1 VSSPYTLGDLLAQEE
16 LALDPLVI
24 GDRARARHVAG
35 AHSIEIERPSSWL
48 GPDWVMLTTGVRL
61 RGSAQAQRELVA
73 ELDDAGVAALGFGL
87 DLGFKRVPPAVLEE
101 AEARGFPVFAVP
113 LRTPFREIV
122 GSINRALLSSD
133 LRAYQRLS
141 SMQLY
146 LLDALR
152 DTDPR
157 VAIAGR
163 LATLLHSSVQMI
175 SPHGEPVLTAGEAP
189 PSAVRAALQGRPPAL
204 SEFDADGWHTVAA
217 PVLGPGDEAQEWL
230 LVATRGGEFANPLTK
245 PVVQAA
251 APLLAAT
258 ARLGETERAQE
269 RAIRAALLGELLRA
283 DGDLPSLATRAAS
296 FGIDLTEPARM
307 LVVAGDGAADA
318 AAEAL
323 AAAGLVHLGRA
334 CTFLVQGPDAA
345 IRAVVAQVLAALPG
359 ALAGIGRRMRRLTEL
374 RDSHRD
380 AQLALQRLAFAPGE
394 RLLSFED
401 FELGLLLVSEAP
413 PERIQPKVDAWTAPL
428 RANPMLWDAIVA
440 YFEHDQD
447 VPRAAESLHLHPNS
461 LRYRLARV
469 EKLLGRSLKQPSTVA
484 AIYIAMLATGAP
496 PPRAVERRSPV

>member
-1 VSSPYTLGDLLAQEE
+1 VTSPYTLGELLAQEE
-16 LALDPLVI
+16 LALEPVVV
-24 GDRARARHVAG
+24 GDRARDRHVAG

-61 RGSAQAQRELVA
+61 RGSAAAQRELVA
-73 ELDDAGVAALGFGL
+73 ELDDAGVSALGFGL

-101 AEARGFPVFAVP
+101 AQARGFPVFAVP

-163 LATLLHSSVQMI
+163 LTTLLQASVLVI
-175 SPHGEPVLTAGEAP
+175 SKAGEIVLTAGEAP
-189 PSAVRAALQGRPPAL
+189 PLAVRAALQGRPPAL
-204 SEFDADGWHTVAA
+204 QEFDADGWHAVAA
-217 PVLGPGDEAQEWL
+217 PVLGPGDERQEWL
-230 LVATRGGEFANPLTK
+230 LVATSGGEFANPLTK

-251 APLLAAT
+251 APLLAAS

-269 RAIRAALLGELLRA
+269 AAIRAALLGELLRP
-283 DGDLPSLATRAAS
+283 DGDLPSLGSRAAS
-296 FGIDLTEPARM
+296 LGIDLTEPAR
-307 LVVAGDGAADA
+307 LVVVAGEGAAEA
-318 AAEAL
+318 TAEAL
-323 AAAGLVHLGRA
+323 AAAGLPHLARA
-334 CTFLVQGPDAA
+334 ETFLVQAPDAA
-345 IRAVVAQVLAALPG
+345 IHAVLAQVLAALPG
-359 ALAGIGRRMRRLTEL
+359 ALAGLGRRMRRLTEL

-380 AQLALQRLAFAPGE
+380 AQLALQRLTFAPGE

-401 FELGLLLVSEAP
+401 FELGMLLISEAP
-413 PERIQPKVDAWTAPL
+413 AERIQPKIDAWTAPL
-428 RANPMLWDAIVA
+428 RANPMLWDAVVA
-440 YFEHDQD
+440 FFEHDQD

-469 EKLLGRSLKQPSTVA
+469 EKLLGRSLKQPSTIA
-484 AIYIAMLATGAP
+484 AIYIALFATGDAHG
-496 PPRAVERRSPV
+496 